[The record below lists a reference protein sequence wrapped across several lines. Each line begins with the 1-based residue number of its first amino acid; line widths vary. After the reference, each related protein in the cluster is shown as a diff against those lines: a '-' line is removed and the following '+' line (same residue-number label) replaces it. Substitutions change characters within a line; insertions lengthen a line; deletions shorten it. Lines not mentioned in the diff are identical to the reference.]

1 MTTCTSPDALTV
13 HVKDRSRMDS
23 ALDSSVEAL
32 KDKARQ
38 SRQGI
43 LVTRRA
49 PTTFTITLSADVPY
63 GYTREAQAW

>member
-1 MTTCTSPDALTV
+1 MSTCTSPDAFTV
-13 HVKDRSRMDS
+13 HINDRSRMDS
-23 ALDSSVEAL
+23 ALNSGVEAL
-32 KDKARQ
+32 KEKARE

>member
-1 MTTCTSPDALTV
+1 MITCTSHDALTV

-23 ALDSSVEAL
+23 ALDSGVDAL
-32 KDKARQ
+32 REKARE
-38 SRQGI
+38 SGQGI

-49 PTTFTITLSADVPY
+49 PAAFTITLSADVPY